1 MDNDKMVII
10 IHTQQGVISQTYYVT
25 NLPAWYEFLGIFSLY
40 AIVAMTIFYTGLWIV
55 GKYK

>member
-25 NLPAWYEFLGIFSLY
+25 NLPALYEFLGIFSLY